1 MTQASYKKG
10 SMNQAEYRWRAVLR
24 VVGEAKREY
33 GTMDKDP
40 IVTARHLLE
49 RMAIRIANVE
59 KDRVLAIV
67 QDLCGTRSH
76 DSRHMQGPSVAI
88 IHQIYGVFRDG
99 RAMPNL
105 FVNSQMR
112 WRQVAKQIGA
122 TYHMWSADEVD
133 ALVKQYFPQFWDT
146 YKNVPFPVQRVD
158 IARVAILHQYGGMY
172 V

>member
-1 MTQASYKKG
+1 MAPGTKKIPLCLLATNGLNTTNGFLSMTRAKYKKG
-10 SMNQAEYRWRAVLR
+10 SMNKAEYRWRAVLR

-49 RMAIRIANVE
+49 RMAVRITTVE

-76 DSRHMQGPSVAI
+76 DSRHRQGPSVAF

-99 RAMPNL
+99 RSMPNL
-105 FVNSQMR
+105 FENSQTR
-112 WRQVAKQIGA
+112 WRQVAKQVGA
-122 TYHMWSADEVD
+122 KYHMWSVDEVY
-133 ALVKQYFPQFWDT
+133 ALMNQDFPS
-146 YKNVPFPVQRVD
+146 VLGH
-158 IARVAILHQYGGMY
+158 I
-172 V
+172 